1 MGEGTIENEM
11 RHIAGRQRSH
21 HKRIGGLEV
30 KVSNIERDLSVTQTE
45 VAGLKDDIK
54 EVKEVVE
61 REGEANRA
69 SNNRLLMALVG
80 FALTAAGSAI
90 TVAITVGG
98 GT

>member
-1 MGEGTIENEM
+1 MENEM
-11 RHIAGRQRSH
+11 RHLAGRQRSH

-30 KVSNIERDLSVTQTE
+30 KVSDLQRDQGITKAE
-45 VAGLKDDIK
+45 VQGLREDIK

-90 TVAITVGG
+90 TIAITIGG
-98 GT
+98 HP